1 VTGAGGRAALFLD
14 RDHTLIEDGPYLADP
29 ERVVLLPGAGAAVA
43 RAAAAGVP
51 VVIVTNQSGIAR
63 GLVSPAAYEAV
74 RARTE
79 ALLHEAGGQVADTLH
94 CPHHPSLSGPCA
106 CRKPGL
112 ALYEEAAR
120 RHGLALAASAYI
132 GDRWHDVAPALATGG
147 VGVLVPTPDTPPEEV
162 AQAHAAPGGRI
173 RVASTIAEAVAV
185 ALAALAGAPSS
196 PPEPAAICVLA
207 SGGGSNLQ
215 ALLDH
220 QGGAGAAHGRVVWVG
235 SDRAAAGALDR
246 ARAAGVPAEHL
257 ASPKDGAAL
266 LERLR
271 AHGVTL
277 LVLAGY
283 LRLLPAEVVHAYRG
297 RVVNVHPALLPAF
310 GGAGMYGARIH
321 AAVLAHGVRVTG
333 VTVHLVDEAYDTGP
347 ILAQWPVPVLPGD
360 TPDRLAARVL
370 AVEHQLLP
378 VTVSAL
384 AAGTLWLDADG
395 RVRGT
400 PPLLP
405 AEGSAGLA
413 PGFAWTAPPPPFVP

>member
-1 VTGAGGRAALFLD
+1 MTGASGRSALFLD

-29 ERVVLLPGAGAAVA
+29 ARVVLLPGAGAAVA

-79 ALLHEAGGQVADTLH
+79 ALLREAGGAVLDTLH

-112 ALYEEAAR
+112 ALYEAAAR
-120 RHGLALAASAYI
+120 RHGLALGASAYI
-132 GDRWHDVAPALATGG
+132 GDRWHDVLPALATGG
-147 VGVLVPTPDTPPEEV
+147 FGVLVPGPDTPAEEV
-162 AQAHAAPGGRI
+162 AQAHAAPAGRV
-173 RVASTIAEAVAV
+173 RVAGSIAEAVAV
-185 ALAALAGAPSS
+185 ALAACAGAPAS
-196 PPEPAAICVLA
+196 PPEPAAIGVLA

-220 QGGAGAAHGRVVWVG
+220 LAGPEAAHGRVVWVG

-246 ARAAGVPAEHL
+246 ARAAGVAAEHI

-266 LERLR
+266 VERLR
-271 AHGVTL
+271 ARGVTL

-310 GGAGMYGARIH
+310 GGAGMYGSRIH

-378 VTVSAL
+378 ATVSAL
-384 AAGTLWLDADG
+384 AAGALWLDADG

-400 PPLLP
+400 PPSLP
-405 AEGSAGLA
+405 PAATAGLT
-413 PGFAWTAPPPPFVP
+413 PGFAWTERPSPSVS

>member
-1 VTGAGGRAALFLD
+1 MTTPALFLD

-29 ERVVLLPGAGAAVA
+29 ARVVLLPGAGAAVA
-43 RAAAAGVP
+43 RATAAGVP

-63 GLVSPAAYEAV
+63 GLVSAAAYEAV

-79 ALLHEAGGQVADTLH
+79 ALLHEAGGSVLDTLH

-120 RHGLALAASAYI
+120 RHGLALGASAYI
-132 GDRWHDVAPALATGG
+132 GDRWHDVRPALATGG
-147 VGVLVPTPDTPPEEV
+147 LGVLVPGPDTPATEV
-162 AQAHAAPGGRI
+162 AQAHAAPAGRV
-173 RVASTIAEAVAV
+173 RVAASIAEAIDV
-185 ALAALAGAPSS
+185 ALAALAGAPAA
-196 PPEPAAICVLA
+196 PREPATIGVLA

-220 QGGAGAAHGRVVWVG
+220 YAGPGAVYGRVVWVG

-257 ASPKDGAAL
+257 AAPKDGAAL
-266 LERLR
+266 VERLR

-283 LRLLPAEVVHAYRG
+283 LRLLPAEVVQAYRG

-360 TPDRLAARVL
+360 TPERLAARVL
-370 AVEHQLLP
+370 AVEHRLLP
-378 VTVSAL
+378 ATVSAL
-384 AAGTLWLDADG
+384 AAGALWLDAEG

-400 PPLLP
+400 PPHLS
-405 AEGSAGLA
+405 ADATAGLA
-413 PGFAWTAPPPPFVP
+413 PGFAWTAPPFPSVP